1 MPEAQRERAE
11 QFRKQ
16 QIWKAEMVLKAHNPD
31 DFSYGDCVLMLNN
44 SLRILEDLSPF
55 DQAMEYF
62 VRQVSHWRSLCT
74 ALALIDGKEAKDHLR
89 ELAVIWSYDEGRV
102 IEETTLWIPLGT
114 RPFAIDAEL
123 KIAASLRLAKAGI
136 EHRIASTLEVV
147 RA

>member
-16 QIWKAEMVLKAHNPD
+16 QVWKAEMVLKAHNTD
-31 DFSYGDCVLMLNN
+31 GIDYDNAVLLLKD
-44 SLRILEDLSPF
+44 SLQTLEDLSAF
-55 DQAMEYF
+55 DPAMEYF
-62 VRQVSHWRSLCT
+62 VRQVSHWRSMCT

-89 ELAVIWSYDEGRV
+89 EVAVIWSYDEGRV

-123 KIAASLRLAKAGI
+123 KVAASLRLAKAGI